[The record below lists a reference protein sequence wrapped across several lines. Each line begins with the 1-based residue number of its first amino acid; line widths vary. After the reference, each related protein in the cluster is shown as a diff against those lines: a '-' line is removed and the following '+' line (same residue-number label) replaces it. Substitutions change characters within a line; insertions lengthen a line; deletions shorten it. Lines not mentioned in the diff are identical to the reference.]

1 MKGPA
6 WGRGLDA
13 RLRAAQSGRRKDVDR
28 AVGEQVLDARA
39 ESLHVRLGGVGFQG
53 VDVGP
58 LLDDDEG
65 VGAVLRLEGRA
76 GAGVDGGAV
85 LDAALLR
92 LHVRDVGANFFQHG
106 VALAG
111 LGGEDGDY
119 VDHCYCSLGKRYLS
133 AGGLGA
139 AGGGGSAAG
148 VGLGWG
154 FEGLW
159 RSAGPPRVAVA
170 RSTRRPPTRAPAS
183 GGAPPPAGD
192 LSFSCPA
199 PGSEKAAAARQQT
212 ASPLRFRL
220 RSSPLLA

>member
-39 ESLHVRLGGVGFQG
+39 ESLHVRLGGVGFEG

-76 GAGVDGGAV
+76 GVGVDGGAV

-92 LHVRDVGANFFQHG
+92 LHVRDVGAKFFQHG

-133 AGGLGA
+133 AGGLGS

-148 VGLGWG
+148 FGLRWV
-154 FEGLW
+154 FKRLS
-159 RSAGPPRVAVA
+159 RSSVPRGVALPQSVAGPPRLA
-170 RSTRRPPTRAPAS
+170 PPFDRAPA
-183 GGAPPPAGD
+183 PARG
-192 LSFSCPA
+192 
-199 PGSEKAAAARQQT
+199 
-212 ASPLRFRL
+212 
-220 RSSPLLA
+220 